1 MSSSSTART
10 LVAVIAATGITILAL
25 IVALW
30 PGPIQETDTARIFAT
45 DVVPA
50 EVVAVGPAPCT
61 NVPDLECIAVEYEI
75 TDGSDRGQRS
85 RQDFFGDATDPDL
98 EPGDRVVLNYVAEA
112 EPDFQYSFA
121 DRQRRDVLWAV
132 AALFALAVVALGGWR
147 GIAALAAL
155 GSSFLLLLWFVL
167 PSIVNGAN
175 PVVIAVVGASAIA
188 YVAFYIGHGITL
200 RTTVALAGALGSL
213 GAVAILSWLVIAV
226 AELSGLTS
234 EESLFLPLLS
244 SDFDLRGLVLAGI
257 VLGAIG
263 AIDDVTITQT
273 EAVWELRAASA
284 EMSRADIFA
293 ATLRIGRAH
302 IGSTVNTLALAY
314 AGASLPLLL
323 LFLVSQ
329 QSLGTV
335 ANSEVVA
342 TEIIR
347 TLIGSMGLIA
357 SVPFTT
363 WLATVVVPDGAAAHD
378 H

>member
-10 LVAVIAATGITILAL
+10 LVAVIAATGIAILAL

-45 DVVPA
+45 DVVAA

-75 TDGSDRGQRS
+75 TDGSDAGRRS

-147 GIAALAAL
+147 GIAALSAL

-284 EMSRADIFA
+284 DISRADIFA

-347 TLIGSMGLIA
+347 TLVGSMGLIV

-363 WLATVVVPDGAAAHD
+363 WLATVVVPDEAAPHE